1 MCKIWQVHRRGY
13 GILLLHALRVRVC
26 QPLSNFGPIARQ
38 SELWRSAAERAKQSA
53 PRQSAADMIRPV
65 RPATRLPRAR
75 RHRAAAVA
83 TAVALRCFCRRP
95 APSRRPIRRSRGLV
109 CEGPPRWLG
118 RGPGRFI
125 YTESYPGRTPRRVT
139 ACRARTVWACLATE
153 QACEN
158 RGGAGWQATRSDRQR
173 PARRPAVRC
182 WPCVAVCAAVQSAP
196 RRRFRGSP
204 PRPKPL
210 RAIALLR
217 RISR

>member
-1 MCKIWQVHRRGY
+1 MGSFCFTLCVFVFVNLWLISVQSLAKASY
-13 GILLLHALRVRVC
+13 G
-26 QPLSNFGPIARQ
+26 
-38 SELWRSAAERAKQSA
+38 A
-53 PRQSAADMIRPV
+53 PRQGAPCSSRRGSPRQTRSGRCGWV
-65 RPATRLPRAR
+65 PTATRLPRAR

-83 TAVALRCFCRRP
+83 TAVALHCLCRRP

-125 YTESYPGRTPRRVT
+125 YTESYPGCTPRRVT

-153 QACEN
+153 QTCEN
-158 RGGAGWQATRSDRQR
+158 RGGAGRQATRSDRQR
-173 PARRPAVRC
+173 PARRPAVRR

-196 RRRFRGSP
+196 RRRFRASP

-217 RISR
+217 RISRRAS